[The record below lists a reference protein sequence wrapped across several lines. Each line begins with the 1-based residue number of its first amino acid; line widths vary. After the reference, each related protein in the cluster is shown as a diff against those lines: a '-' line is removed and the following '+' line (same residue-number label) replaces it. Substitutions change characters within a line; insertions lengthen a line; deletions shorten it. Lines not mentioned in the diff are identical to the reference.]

1 MIVATMYQTDFE
13 LVLRGVLAM
22 LDIWQGDFMR
32 VLVGVAYTLI
42 VVFPHELAWLLSN
55 VMTDGLVVGIMS

>member
-1 MIVATMYQTDFE
+1 
-13 LVLRGVLAM
+13 M